1 MKALYWSYY
10 KTHTYVAALLFMA
23 VYWPVSTELRA
34 DSLWQDGQAQ
44 TLVSDKRA
52 SKVGDLLSIIV
63 QENNSTTKDTSTKT
77 SRGSSIDASISSFL
91 YSPNASSFLTHNGA
105 LPAMKLDSTST
116 FDGGGKINNS
126 ERIIARI
133 SVRVIDVLPNNTLVI
148 EGRRQTAFAGET
160 QDIILRGMVR
170 PEDISPQNTVF
181 SYNVADSS
189 IRFHSS
195 GDISRSQRKGWFT
208 RLWDKVS
215 PF

>member
-10 KTHTYVAALLFMA
+10 KRNLGVLAALLMA
-23 VYWPVSTELRA
+23 VYWPAPAELQA
-34 DSLWQDGQAQ
+34 DSLWKDGQA
-44 TLVSDKRA
+44 LAMVGDKRA

-77 SRGSSIDASISSFL
+77 ARTSSIDANISSFL

-105 LPAMKLDSTST
+105 LPALKVDSTSA

-133 SVRVIDVLPNNTLVI
+133 AVRVIDVLPNNTLVV

-189 IRFHSS
+189 IRFLSS
-195 GDISRSQRKGWFT
+195 GDISRSQRKGWFS
-208 RLWDKVS
+208 RLWDKVT